1 MLDETIPTLDSTIYR
16 PHIMIV
22 EDDPEIAEMLHD
34 HLKESLNAEL
44 DLASSAQE
52 ALEFDA
58 ENPADV
64 ILVDYMLPDMDGLD
78 LITPLNARKRR
89 PIILITG
96 HPTLGRAIEAMRL
109 GAVDMLVK
117 PFDLEILTEKIS
129 QAFAQYQQEQRRM
142 NRIMRIRRLSK
153 KVIAERRS
161 LRRKLDVLCKDI
173 VGSYRELA
181 EKVNFV
187 DHQQRTS
194 KTSQN

>member
-173 VGSYRELA
+173 VGSYHELA

-187 DHQQRTS
+187 DHQQGTS